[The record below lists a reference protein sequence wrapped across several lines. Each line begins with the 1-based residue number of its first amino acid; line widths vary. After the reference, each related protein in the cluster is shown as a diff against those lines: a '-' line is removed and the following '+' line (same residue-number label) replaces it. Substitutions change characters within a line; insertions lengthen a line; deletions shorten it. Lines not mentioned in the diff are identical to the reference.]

1 MKHLAFLVLG
11 LLVSVT
17 ASSSVRDIGNGG
29 AGVMVDG
36 KPVLLDLYEMGF
48 TTGFIE
54 RQIDVHDE
62 YMKAA
67 QTVTA
72 LTIDEQI
79 LLAKKLTEI
88 HQVSPRLAVFLAGA
102 LREYFWPVIA
112 GNLNV
117 IPEVSPLNVETIQLA
132 NRLGSVVR
140 LQKSYWELLD
150 SPNRVALVLHEVAY
164 AYAPVEPQTAQG
176 AISKQDSV
184 PVRELIGVLFLHS
197 TDATLNLKERVVRD
211 QWGPLT
217 GFSMMDGDLVTTFGD
232 LKVNG
237 QSLKRTWPT
246 LCEELLMAE
255 QAYPD
260 KVELTFDRVTEK
272 MLVQYYQ
279 SASGRQKNLNAYW
292 MGSRPFKMTLN
303 LKDQDIFTCT
313 EQVKSA
319 LK

>member
-36 KPVLLDLYEMGF
+36 KPILLDLYEMGL
-48 TTGFIE
+48 TTGFYE
-54 RQIDVHDE
+54 GQIDALDQ
-62 YMKAA
+62 YMIAA
-67 QTVTA
+67 QAVTA
-72 LTIDEQI
+72 LTVYEQVI
-79 LLAKKLTEI
+79 LAQKLTEI
-88 HQVSPRLAVFLAGA
+88 HYVSPRLALFLASA
-102 LREYFWPVIA
+102 LREYFWPVID

-117 IPEVSPLNVETIQLA
+117 IAETSPLNVETIQLA

-164 AYAPVEPQTAQG
+164 AYAPVVTETTQG
-176 AISKQDSV
+176 LVSKQDSV

-197 TDATLNLKERVVRD
+197 TDTTLHIKRRVVRD

-217 GFSMMDGDLVTTFGD
+217 GFSMMDGDLMTTFDD

-279 SASGRQKNLNAYW
+279 AASGRQKNLTTYW
-292 MGSRPFKMTLN
+292 MGSRPVKMTLH
-303 LKDQDIFTCT
+303 LKNQDVFTCT